1 MLIFNYLWRW
11 TLFYYLRLPVSSLG
25 DCKIQVLLL
34 DCRDEES
41 IGEFKGFGKIIDIG
55 SNIK

>member
-1 MLIFNYLWRW
+1 MDFILLLMVSCIFLK
-11 TLFYYLRLPVSSLG
+11 S
-25 DCKIQVLLL
+25 CKIQVLLS